1 MTTAP
6 TTRRAAAAARKDD
19 GIGLTFLRTV
29 HAEWIKLTSLR
40 SSYIILTI
48 ALLGMI
54 GVGLLSTYAV
64 INMATGYRA
73 YGGDPAGSEAQL
85 GTVAEFGVMARGIPA
100 TGIAIGQFLIASL
113 AVMQIGSEY
122 GTRMITTT
130 LTAVPRR
137 ITAIL
142 AKTLVVAGVSFVVG
156 VAAALVSYAVAQPI
170 VEPHGLSYQ
179 LFADGVIRGI
189 VGTGAYLALIAVLGL
204 GIGTLLRNSAGGIVA
219 TLGVLIVLPIIVAI
233 LSSVNE
239 SFRDLGLYLPTSAG
253 NDMVAIRTAQDHLTQ
268 VQGGL
273 VVLAW
278 AAVFL
283 AGALVTVKRRDA

>member
-1 MTTAP
+1 MTTAF
-6 TTRRAAAAARKDD
+6 TSRRAAAAARKDM
-19 GIGLTFLRTV
+19 GSGLTFLRAV

-48 ALLGMI
+48 AFLGMAGI
-54 GVGLLSTYAV
+54 SLLSTLSV
-64 INMATGYRA
+64 VDMANGYVA
-73 YGGDPAGSEAQL
+73 YGTDPAGSEAQL
-85 GTVAEFGVMARGIPA
+85 GTVEEFGVMARGVA
-100 TGIAIGQFLIASL
+100 FNGIVIGQFLIASL

-137 ITAIL
+137 ITAVL
-142 AKTLVVAGVSFVVG
+142 AKTLVVAGTSFVVG
-156 VAAALVSYAVAQPI
+156 VAAALVAYAIAQPI
-170 VEPHGLSYQ
+170 LEPHGLSYP
-179 LFADGVIRGI
+179 LIADGVIRGI
-189 VGTGAYLALIAVLGL
+189 VSTGAYLALIAVLGL

-268 VQGGL
+268 AQGGL